1 MKKFISLVALATIL
15 ISAVSCREAEQIAD
29 LPENPNLSAKVM
41 NVSENGNF
49 AKDSIYVATANS
61 ETKDPPDRDGHN
73 W

>member
-1 MKKFISLVALATIL
+1 MKKFISMVALATIL
-15 ISAVSCREAEQIAD
+15 ISTVSCREAEQITD
-29 LPENPNLSAKVM
+29 LRKNQNLSAKVM
-41 NVSENGNF
+41 NTSENGNF